1 MGIRSLGKSKAK
13 AALAKSN
20 YIENTDLSIVRQD
33 INKLENGEHSIRV
46 DSVSASQSISI
57 VSGLVLCDAT
67 LGNIIISM
75 PNPSLAYSGGYST
88 YFSIAKK
95 DSSSNVVT
103 ISPYLSESIAG
114 DASFDLTM
122 QNEVLSLVTDGTD
135 WYLID

>member
-1 MGIRSLGKSKAK
+1 MGIRSFGKSKAK

-20 YIENTDLSIVRQD
+20 YIENTDLSIIRQD
-33 INKLENGEHSIRV
+33 IDKLENGEHSIRV
-46 DSVSASQSISI
+46 DSVSASQSIGI

-67 LGNIIISM
+67 LGDIVISM
-75 PNPSLAYSGGYST
+75 PNPSLAYSGGHST

-95 DSSSNVVT
+95 DSSSNIVT